1 MSNTIENTKIFK
13 ILEFAALKERFSG
26 QEIQDATGLKW
37 EEIRELGVRYGMGRE
52 PTPGIFRSWQS
63 PLSLTFKSEKAN
75 DELSAH
81 YEITYSALMDYLDY
95 IELKEAREG
104 ARKAT
109 WIAIASILIS
119 AFLASCSVVV
129 GILGLFWKA

>member
-63 PLSLTFKSEKAN
+63 PLSL
-75 DELSAH
+75 
-81 YEITYSALMDYLDY
+81 MDYLDY